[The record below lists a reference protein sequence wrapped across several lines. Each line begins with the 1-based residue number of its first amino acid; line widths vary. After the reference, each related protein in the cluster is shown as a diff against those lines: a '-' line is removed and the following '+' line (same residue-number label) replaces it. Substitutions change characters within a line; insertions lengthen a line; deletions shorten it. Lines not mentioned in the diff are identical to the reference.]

1 MASASPWVMWSLA
14 AMFVLVYNRL
24 LQILNA
30 FKSASL
36 LPRLVSFYRE
46 GFALVLP
53 QKNYLGCMLMMG
65 ETLAHIWHSHS
76 S

>member
-24 LQILNA
+24 LQ
-30 FKSASL
+30 
-36 LPRLVSFYRE
+36 
-46 GFALVLP
+46 
-53 QKNYLGCMLMMG
+53 NYLGCMLMMG
-65 ETLAHIWHSHS
+65 ETMAHIWHSHS